1 MGEWK
6 LINANQAAAHAARLA
21 RAAVIPAYPIT
32 PQTTVVETIEEFI
45 HEGIMDAEYIR
56 VESEH
61 SAMAAAIGAS
71 ASGVR
76 TFTATSSQGLLYMGE
91 VVFWAAGSRLPI
103 GMVIVDRA
111 VGPPWNI
118 HTDHQDA
125 MSQRDSGWIQMFV
138 SSAQEALDSVIT
150 MYKVAENPEVL
161 LPFMVC
167 IDAFILSHTYMPVNV
182 PDQAEVDSF
191 LPTYRPPH
199 WMLDPDLPVDMGNLV
214 MPMEDYMEMR
224 WSIHTSMEKAKELLN
239 QISREFAERFGRD
252 HGGLIKA
259 VDLEDADV
267 AIVSLGTLSSE
278 AEYALKRIDT
288 AKTGLLKVR
297 MFRPFPR
304 EEIIKLLKDKDVVV
318 VLDRSISFGHSGPL
332 AMEVRSA
339 LYGIDEAPKVVNF
352 IVGLGG
358 RDVTY
363 KDIVSMVNFAIK
375 VPEDEVFPC
384 YWYGL
389 KDRIRSLRLKGVI

>member
-1 MGEWK
+1 MGEWE
-6 LINANQAAAHAARLA
+6 LINTNQAAAHAARLV

-45 HEGIMDAEYIR
+45 HRGFMDAEYIR

-61 SAMAAAIGAS
+61 SAMAAAIGAA

-76 TFTATSSQGLLYMGE
+76 TFTATSSQGLLYMSE

-118 HTDHQDA
+118 HADHQDA
-125 MSQRDSGWIQMFV
+125 MSQRDSGWLQMFV
-138 SSAQEALDSVIT
+138 SSAQEALDSVIM

-167 IDAFILSHTYMPVNV
+167 IDAFILSHTYMPVNI

-191 LPTYRPPH
+191 LPAYKPPH
-199 WMLDPDLPVDMGNLV
+199 WVLDPNSPVDMGNLV
-214 MPMEDYMEMR
+214 MPTEDYMEMR
-224 WSIHTSMEKAKELLN
+224 WSIHASMKRAKELLDKT
-239 QISREFAERFGRD
+239 SREFAEKFGRD
-252 HGGLIKA
+252 HGGSVKA
-259 VDLEDADV
+259 VNLEDADV
-267 AIVSLGTLSSE
+267 AIVALGTLSSE
-278 AEYALKRIDT
+278 AEYALEHIDV
-288 AKTGLLKVR
+288 ARTGLLKVR

-304 EEIIKLLKDKDVVV
+304 EEVIRLLKDKDVVV
-318 VLDRSISFGHSGPL
+318 VLDRSISFSHSGPL

-339 LYGIDEAPKVVNF
+339 LYGISEAPKIVNF
-352 IVGLGG
+352 IAGLGG

-363 KDIVSMVNFAIK
+363 RDIVSMVNFAVK
-375 VPEDEVFPC
+375 VPKDEVLPC

-389 KDRIRSLRLKGVI
+389 KDRIRNLGWEEVI